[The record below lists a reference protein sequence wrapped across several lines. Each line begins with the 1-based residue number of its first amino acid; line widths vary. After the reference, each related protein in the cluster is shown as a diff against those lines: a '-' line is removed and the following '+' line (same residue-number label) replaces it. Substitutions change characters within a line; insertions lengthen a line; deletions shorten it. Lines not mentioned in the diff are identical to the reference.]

1 MCILLAHSFLWSVG
15 HNREYDAWRPAET
28 QASDVIGGGD
38 ESVGE
43 DQVEAAQREGID
55 IEAETAGSS
64 ETSATETQAEDQQ

>member
-1 MCILLAHSFLWSVG
+1 MTTKELLEALNTEPEETV
-15 HNREYDAWRPAET
+15 AAET